1 MKSLGMAHE
10 RINNT
15 QADAKIKCERI
26 GEWVLRRFTGQIPNL
41 GVKRYC
47 PVCGKLSKRF
57 AEFGIVP
64 REDAKCMWCGAL
76 ERHRLVWLYFKKM
89 TDLFDGRP
97 KSVLHIAPERMFERL
112 LKHQFSSGYLTADI
126 SDSTAMVRMDI
137 THIDY
142 AEDTFDVIY
151 CSHVLEHV
159 LNDRQAIH
167 ELHRVLKLD
176 GWAVLLVPITTDR
189 TFEDPSVTNP
199 SERFKLFGQ
208 EDHVRRYGPD
218 FVDRLSEAGFKVKV
232 IAASD
237 FLNEEEIKYMGIT
250 DAAGQIY
257 YCTKK

>member
-1 MKSLGMAHE
+1 MAHE
-10 RINNT
+10 RIKTT

-26 GEWVLRRFTGQIPNL
+26 RDWVLRRFTGRIPNS

-47 PVCGKLSKRF
+47 PVCRMPSRRF

-64 REDAKCMWCGAL
+64 REDAKCIWCGAL

-97 KSVLHIAPERMFERL
+97 KSVLHIAPERMFENL
-112 LKHQFSSGYLTADI
+112 LKHQFNSGYFTADL
-126 SDSTAMVRMDI
+126 SDSKAMVRMDI
-137 THIDY
+137 THVDY
-142 AEDTFDVIY
+142 AEETFDVIY

-159 LNDRQAIH
+159 SNDRRAIH
-167 ELHRVLKLD
+167 ELHRILKSD
-176 GWAVLLVPITTDR
+176 GWAVLLIPITADR
-189 TFEDPSVTNP
+189 TFEDPSVTKP
-199 SERFKLFGQ
+199 SERLKLFGQ

-218 FVDRLSEAGFKVKV
+218 FVERLNEAGFKVKV

-237 FLNEEEIKYMGIT
+237 FLTEEEITHMGIT